1 MALSRPRSRS
11 RSQSHAER
19 LERIAKL
26 QNDELK
32 LQLRQYTLAQQE
44 RKIAHVQKCKDQ
56 WIAIHYPMRI
66 VRGLLKHYEAPEVR
80 TAFIKLV
87 EERARRN
94 DFMYNPLYCADH
106 LWKVYDTDMVSIGSV
121 QPYGSGRIGVPRT
134 VRCTP
139 GFLNFLDD
147 YLDGCAQKGVFG
159 NRDILQ
165 TLTSLL
171 NRTIPG
177 AFQHIFGGRDRIHQ
191 ILHMCEYV
199 LDKAFV
205 LCVIQVSKKFAGPA
219 QKLQFPEGIFKYPPH
234 IPTCVLN
241 HAGRSFV
248 GVPGTIFQGAA
259 SSSASASVAG
269 P

>member
-1 MALSRPRSRS
+1 MARSGPRSRS
-11 RSQSHAER
+11 RSQSHAET

-26 QNDELK
+26 RNDELK

-44 RKIAHVQKCKDQ
+44 RKIAHYQKYKDQ
-56 WIAIHYPMRI
+56 YIAVHYPLRI
-66 VRGLLKHYEAPEVR
+66 VRRLLKHYEAPEVR
-80 TAFIKLV
+80 TTFIKLV
-87 EERARRN
+87 EERAKKN
-94 DFMYNPLYCADH
+94 DFMCNPLYCADH
-106 LWKVYDTDMVSIGSV
+106 LWKVCDTDMVSIGSV
-121 QPYGSGRIGVPRT
+121 SPYGSGRIGLPRT

-147 YLDGCAQKGVFG
+147 HLDGCAQKGVFG

-205 LCVIQVSKKFAGPA
+205 LCVIQVSKKFMEPA
-219 QKLQFPEGIFKYPPH
+219 QKLQFPVGIFKYPPH
-234 IPTCVLN
+234 VPTAVLN
-241 HAGRSFV
+241 HADRSFV
-248 GVPGTIFQGAA
+248 GVPGTTFQGTA
-259 SSSASASVAG
+259 SSAASASVAEA
-269 P
+269 

>member
-106 LWKVYDTDMVSIGSV
+106 LWKVYDSDMVIIGSV
-121 QPYGSGRIGVPRT
+121 SPYRGFRIGAPRS

-139 GFLNFLDD
+139 AFLNHLED
-147 YLDGCAQKGVFG
+147 YVDGCSQKSHKG

-171 NRTIPG
+171 QLTMPG
-177 AFQHIFGGRDRIHQ
+177 AFQDILGGRDRIHQ

-234 IPTCVLN
+234 VPTAVLN
-241 HAGRSFV
+241 HADRSFV
-248 GVPGTIFQGAA
+248 GVPGTIFQGTA
-259 SSSASASVAG
+259 SSASASVAG
-269 P
+269 S